1 MSETRCGFVAML
13 GAPNAGK
20 STLVNALVGA
30 KVAIVSPKPQTT
42 RSRIAAIATEGA
54 TQVVYADLPGVF
66 APKRRLDRAMVDAA
80 WRGVADADLTL
91 LVVDAAA
98 PGEAAE
104 AVRDELARRGHKAVL
119 VLNKVDIVER
129 SKLLGLAK
137 AWNEAFAF
145 SATFMVSALT
155 GDGVADLRAHVVAAM
170 PAGPWHY
177 PEDQLVDLP
186 SRLLAAEITRE
197 QVFLQLH
204 QELPYSTH
212 VETETWTDQDDGSVR
227 IEQTVT
233 VEREGQKRIVIG
245 SGGMRIKAIGQ
256 RARTELEAILG
267 RRVHLFL
274 NVKVTEGWA
283 EKRGV
288 YSAWGLD
295 YNAR

>member
-1 MSETRCGFVAML
+1 MARAL
-13 GAPNAGK
+13 G
-20 STLVNALVGA
+20 
-30 KVAIVSPKPQTT
+30 
-42 RSRIAAIATEGA
+42 
-54 TQVVYADLPGVF
+54 
-66 APKRRLDRAMVDAA
+66 
-80 WRGVADADLTL
+80 
-91 LVVDAAA
+91 
-98 PGEAAE
+98 
-104 AVRDELARRGHKAVL
+104 
-119 VLNKVDIVER
+119 
-129 SKLLGLAK
+129 GLQ
-137 AWNEAFAF
+137 
-145 SATFMVSALT
+145 
-155 GDGVADLRAHVVAAM
+155 LRAHIVAAM
-170 PAGPWHY
+170 PLGPWHY

-212 VETETWTDQDDGSVR
+212 VETEAWTDQDDGSAR
-227 IEQTVT
+227 IEQTIT

-245 SGGMRIKAIGQ
+245 SGGSRIKAIGQ

-267 RRVHLFL
+267 RRIHLFL